1 MTLNRTQ
8 TIVDLV
14 TINLNYDLNALA
26 TSELSLSATLISLG
40 FSLDSLDKTNPQ
52 KTIFRFNPSKE
63 LHLAVTNFWQ
73 RKLLVEPLAFF
84 EAQRYLK
91 SRIYGE

>member
-1 MTLNRTQ
+1 MFIEKLKSMNNEKDYNQ
-8 TIVDLV
+8 KHFSS
-14 TINLNYDLNALA
+14 
-26 TSELSLSATLISLG
+26 SELALCSALVCLE
-40 FSLDSLDKTNPQ
+40 FPLDSLDKTNPQ
-52 KTIFRFNPSKE
+52 RTIFKFKRSKE
-63 LHLAVTNFWQ
+63 LDLAVTNFWQ